1 MVSFAKFYVGDT
13 MRGAKTSLGTLGLA
27 SGFATLPSLVVACAL
42 PPSIIMTLPTGHYM
56 LGAGLTVLMTAALA
70 LWPQH
75 LPTFSTY
82 KLAEFR
88 PAIPQTLT
96 SYLGCLVFLSLVLIG
111 FLGPRDPMH
120 NLMTLVFWTGIWI
133 AVPLTSMV
141 FGNIWAAIN
150 PWTGLVRILR
160 RLLGINGKLGL
171 DKWGHVPAIFGFCS
185 FSWFQ
190 IVSPYP
196 DDPLVL
202 AKLGVIYWLLITAIA
217 TAEGEEWLQKGEF
230 FTVYF
235 GLIARISP
243 IWFEQ
248 APHEMLKILAGWPGS
263 QIAAMTALT
272 KSQIAFVTLL
282 LGALSFDGLR
292 ETFWWFAVTGQNPLE
307 FAGRSAVMVENT
319 LGLVLSWMLTGA
331 IIWGALTLGRYLSGT
346 PMPTGPIMLSF
357 LAIAAGYHGAHYLMM
372 LLTAGQFTI
381 AALNDPLYLGHSYLG
396 LQPYFVS
403 MGFLSDQRVIWTIWN
418 LQFLLILSAH
428 CLAVILALRLS
439 PPDQRAIAHLPL
451 TVVMVL
457 YTIFGLWLLA
467 SPTGI

>member
-1 MVSFAKFYVGDT
+1 
-13 MRGAKTSLGTLGLA
+13 MRGTRTSLGLA
-27 SGFATLPSLVVACAL
+27 VWLVLCPSLVLACAL
-42 PPSIIMTLPTGHYM
+42 PPSIIMTLPTGYYM
-56 LGAGLTVLMTAALA
+56 LGAGLTVLSTAAFA
-70 LWPQH
+70 LWPH
-75 LPTFSTY
+75 RLPQFIPH
-82 KLAEFR
+82 KVAELR
-88 PAIPQTLT
+88 PIIPQTFT
-96 SYLGCLVFLSLVLIG
+96 SYFGFLAFLALVLIG

-120 NLMTLVFWTGIWI
+120 NLMTLVFWTGVWVG
-133 AVPLTSMV
+133 VPLVSMG

-150 PWTGLVRILR
+150 PWTGPVRILR
-160 RLLGINGKLGL
+160 HLFGIKGRIGL
-171 DKWGHVPAIFGFCS
+171 EKWGQLPAIFGFCS
-185 FSWFQ
+185 FTWFQ

-202 AKLGVIYWLLITAIA
+202 AQLAIGYWVLITALA
-217 TAEGEEWLQKGEF
+217 TAEGEEWLEQGEF

-243 IWFEQ
+243 IWIETGPRDKRQ
-248 APHEMLKILAGWPGS
+248 LMIGWPGS
-263 QIAAMTALT
+263 QIAAMTPLT
-272 KSQIAFVTLL
+272 KSQVIFVTLL

-292 ETFWWFAVTGQNPLE
+292 ETFWWFAMTGQNPLE

-319 LGLVLSWMLTGA
+319 VGLALSWMLTGA
-331 IIWGALTLGRYLSGT
+331 TIWSALALGRYLSGT
-346 PMPTGPIMLSF
+346 ALPTGPIMLSF

-418 LQFLLILSAH
+418 LQFLLILIAH

-439 PPDQRAIAHLPL
+439 PPKQRAIAHLPL